1 MSKLILNEKLTLE
14 EKLTL
19 DEKLILDEA
28 VDDLQTSYPEIWDL
42 IEKGYWVNALE
53 EAKKN
58 STESQTVVIDNKNSL
73 TNEQKK
79 KITKVATTNGFVV
92 EFTDNNTKITLTAED
107 KGTVALIGELI
118 NHLDNKKYLSNNR
131 EVDYNDDTGVDVAES
146 VVDEFIT
153 RNNLNDKLDDSGISI
168 FKDICV
174 DKGFNVGDNPLL
186 AFVYDINL
194 DTKLNGEQLTAL
206 YQLVTDNV
214 INNRDFENKGGTVL
228 DNIVRNKGLYARNIK
243 QNDVYSLIKKYFET
257 KDERTKERFFDS
269 QGHVRKWSQIKNEL
283 SLSDD
288 TPKEYGRLRKNASNK
303 AVDDWVDSLDDD
315 MRERIARSIETYGV
329 SHY

>member
-92 EFTDNNTKITLTAED
+92 EFTDNNTKITLNQAT
-107 KGTVALIGELI
+107 
-118 NHLDNKKYLSNNR
+118 N
-131 EVDYNDDTGVDVAES
+131 
-146 VVDEFIT
+146 T
-153 RNNLNDKLDDSGISI
+153 RAFFLVLVIKIQWLWKME
-168 FKDICV
+168 KD
-174 DKGFNVGDNPLL
+174 
-186 AFVYDINL
+186 
-194 DTKLNGEQLTAL
+194 
-206 YQLVTDNV
+206 
-214 INNRDFENKGGTVL
+214 
-228 DNIVRNKGLYARNIK
+228 
-243 QNDVYSLIKKYFET
+243 
-257 KDERTKERFFDS
+257 
-269 QGHVRKWSQIKNEL
+269 
-283 SLSDD
+283 
-288 TPKEYGRLRKNASNK
+288 
-303 AVDDWVDSLDDD
+303 
-315 MRERIARSIETYGV
+315 
-329 SHY
+329 